1 MKKDLYLLLL
11 LSLILIVNSAC
22 NKTDRGTNETLND
35 AGKNNLT
42 EESVERLID
51 SNNETVINT
60 FLDKINSENEAVIGA
75 EKVSYSFMFANDY
88 GEKSIKY
95 ISWENVVKFIDYE
108 TIAWSTYDRMTG
120 EGDYYIGTYALNV
133 QDNLTFLDVHFDN
146 GNDERWLILANGTL
160 CDIYK
165 SGNFIPGNH
174 IGGVT
179 GSVNRTEIISNW
191 HGIIRSSSYLIE
203 NGISYSP
210 DNIKIYYW
218 TDKPWVEGVEG
229 QGINEKIFFEDTL
242 SIRNSIL
249 HISIGYVSYD
259 KPYLYNQNSRPK
271 TIKLSVEGKFSII
284 VELRDTPHYQEI
296 RLPSSINRQDI
307 LILEILDVY
316 PGTKYEDTC
325 INNIFFEWNNGSS
338 YYEYV
343 YYWDWEDQPD
353 R

>member
-1 MKKDLYLLLL
+1 MKDLYLLIL

-42 EESVERLID
+42 EESVERSINSD
-51 SNNETVINT
+51 NETVINT

-95 ISWENVVKFIDYE
+95 VSWENVVKFIDYE

-120 EGDYYIGTYALNV
+120 DGDYYIGTYALNV

-146 GNDERWLILANGTL
+146 GNDERWLILANGAL
-160 CDIYK
+160 CDIYR
-165 SGNFIPGNH
+165 PGGGY
-174 IGGVT
+174 IRGVT
-179 GSVNRTEIISNW
+179 GGVNSAEEFGGDTSA
-191 HGIIRSSSYLIE
+191 RSSSYLIE
-203 NGISYSP
+203 NDISYPPGNLGISS
-210 DNIKIYYW
+210 K

-229 QGINEKIFFEDTL
+229 HGINEKIFFEDDYFPKGT
-242 SIRNSIL
+242 I

-259 KPYLYNQNSRPK
+259 RPYLYSQNSRPK

-296 RLPSSINRQDI
+296 RLPSDIYRQDM

-325 INNIFFEWNNGSS
+325 INTIVWELYSGSEHFGTNN
-338 YYEYV
+338 Y
-343 YYWDWEDQPD
+343 WEDQPD